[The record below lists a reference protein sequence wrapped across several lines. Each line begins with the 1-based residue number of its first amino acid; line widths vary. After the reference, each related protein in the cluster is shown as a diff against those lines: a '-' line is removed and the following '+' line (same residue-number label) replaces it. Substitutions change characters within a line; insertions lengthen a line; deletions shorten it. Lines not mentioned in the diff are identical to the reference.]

1 MIFKHVVF
9 RYLTAQTITGLVP
22 LLLLPFYTHIFS
34 AQQYGAYALALLVT
48 SVFSGI
54 GNLGLATIFERNVHE
69 YKLKSERIVYLF
81 NIVFLV
87 SLVLF
92 LLWWLSYFTLEYL
105 LQFIRIELSKS
116 FVLIAMAAMFTKS
129 IQDYFLLFYKQNKE
143 TKQYIQLKFVES
155 FGSNAFIII
164 LILVF
169 NQNIEAL
176 FYGVLFSSVL
186 NILWALFSLIN
197 TLEEK
202 PNWQMDLRPSLKL
215 SIPLTPRIL
224 FGVINTKFDK
234 YLLGLIGT
242 MGGVGVYE
250 IAQRIANITFLFQT
264 SLENVF
270 GPSTYEKL
278 FNSKETNRE
287 ELANYLTPFFYITTG
302 FALLLCL
309 LSQELFFLFFPTEYH
324 SGIDVVIILSTLYAL
339 YFFGKIPQLLYAKK
353 TYLITF
359 ITILSIAL
367 NIGLNLYLIPKYG
380 LFGAA
385 FATFLAGGLTGL
397 YSFFLSQKYAPI
409 SWNYT
414 LLISLIFYLLFSV
427 VVLIFL
433 RSLNFNFFLTIV
445 IKCTLLLGYFFL
457 GRYYK
462 IKIHLDF

>member
-1 MIFKHVVF
+1 MIFKQVVF
-9 RYLTAQTITGLVP
+9 RYLTAQSITGLVP
-22 LLLLPFYTHIFS
+22 LILLPFYTHKFS
-34 AQQYGAYALALLVT
+34 AQQYGAYSLALLIT

-81 NIVFLV
+81 NIVSLV

-92 LLWWLSYFTLEYL
+92 LLWWLSYFTLEHL
-105 LQFIRIELSKS
+105 LAFIRIELSKS

-129 IQDYFLLFYKQNKE
+129 IQDYFLLFFKQNKE
-143 TKQYIQLKFVES
+143 TKQFIQLKFVES
-155 FGSNAFIII
+155 FGSNTVIII

-186 NILWALFSLIN
+186 NILWALLSLIN
-197 TLEEK
+197 SLEK
-202 PNWQMDLRPSLKL
+202 TPYWRMDLSPSLKL
-215 SIPLTPRIL
+215 SIPLTPRIF

-234 YLLGLIGT
+234 YLLGLLGT

-250 IAQRIANITFLFQT
+250 IAQRIANVTFLFQT

-278 FNSKETNRE
+278 FNAGVSNRE
-287 ELANYLTPFFYITTG
+287 DLANYLTPFFYITTG

-309 LSQELFFLFFPTEYH
+309 LSQDLFFLFFPTEYH
-324 SGIDVVIILSTLYAL
+324 SGIDVVIILSSLYAL

-353 TYLITF
+353 TYLITL
-359 ITILSIAL
+359 ITILNIVL

-385 FATFLAGGLTGL
+385 FATFLAGGLTVF

-409 SWNYT
+409 SWNHT
-414 LLISLIFYLLFSV
+414 LLVSLIFYLLFSV
-427 VVLIFL
+427 VVLILL
-433 RSLNFNFFLTIV
+433 RNFNFNFFLTIA
-445 IKCTLLLGYFFL
+445 IKCTLLLGYMFL
-457 GRYYK
+457 GRYFK